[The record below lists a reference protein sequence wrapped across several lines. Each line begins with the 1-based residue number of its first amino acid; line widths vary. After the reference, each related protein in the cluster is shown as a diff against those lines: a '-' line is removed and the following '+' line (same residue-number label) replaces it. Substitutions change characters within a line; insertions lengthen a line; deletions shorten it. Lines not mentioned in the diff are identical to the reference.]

1 MFNDQ
6 EIPESMK
13 KFFDEMRENFG
24 IDDSSYAESQSLH
37 LKKSIE
43 IQILVMQQYQKILDD
58 QLSKDPGSDI
68 LSQMT
73 KNFMS
78 TYIDFMRFWR
88 EYRKKTLELQYEII
102 QKNLSIYQEMLQ
114 RINTDKL

>member
-1 MFNDQ
+1 MFHDQ

-24 IDDSSYAESQSLH
+24 MDDSAYAELQSSY
-37 LKKSIE
+37 LKKILE
-43 IQILVMQQYQKILDD
+43 MQILMIQGYQKILDD
-58 QLSKDPGSDI
+58 QLSKTPGSDI

-78 TYIDFMRFWR
+78 FYIDSIRFMR
-88 EYRKKTLELQYEII
+88 EYRKKTLELQHEVL
-102 QKNLSIYQEMLQ
+102 QKNLNIFQEMLQ
-114 RINTDKL
+114 RIDTDK